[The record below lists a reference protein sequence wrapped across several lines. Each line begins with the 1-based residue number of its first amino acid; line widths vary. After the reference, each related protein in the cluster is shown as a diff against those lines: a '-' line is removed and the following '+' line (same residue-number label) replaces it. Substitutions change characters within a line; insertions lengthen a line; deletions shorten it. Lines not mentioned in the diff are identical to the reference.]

1 MKIAVIASNGRV
13 GKLVVKEA
21 LERGFEVTGIG
32 KGKNESLVKE
42 YIEKDALDVT
52 KQDLEDFDVVVDAVG
67 GWTPETIHYITD
79 VMKHL
84 ADILS
89 NTKTRL
95 LVVGGAGSLF
105 VNKEHTITVEMG
117 VDFPDS
123 WKPVSKAHGEGL
135 AYLRD
140 SKHLNWT
147 YLSPACNFVADG
159 EETRMYTLGKE
170 ELILNSQGEST
181 ISYADYAMALVD
193 EIEHAA
199 HIQERIS
206 VVSK

>member
-52 KQDLEDFDVVVDAVG
+52 KQDLKDFDVVVDAVG

-95 LVVGGAGSLF
+95 LVVGGDR
-105 VNKEHTITVEMG
+105 K
-117 VDFPDS
+117 
-123 WKPVSKAHGEGL
+123 
-135 AYLRD
+135 
-140 SKHLNWT
+140 
-147 YLSPACNFVADG
+147 
-159 EETRMYTLGKE
+159 
-170 ELILNSQGEST
+170 
-181 ISYADYAMALVD
+181 
-193 EIEHAA
+193 
-199 HIQERIS
+199 S
-206 VVSK
+206 VV